1 MIHKLFTCCFLTFI
15 SAGTNSLW
23 ADQSTLLFRANLD
36 ASIVQPKTDPDHDRS
51 TATAIANFVLTLD
64 DTDPGATTLSY
75 DVQFDGLDVAP
86 TDGDNLLDDITA
98 IHIHDTTACANA
110 SLCGDGAGGQ
120 IPGSTA
126 GTRHVL
132 NILGVPREDDADVQT
147 FPAAER
153 VTGLWDAS
161 DANDLMPAPSAS
173 IADPAILDLLFAG
186 DLALMVHTNLVAS
199 GEIGGF
205 IALVPEPST
214 ALLGLVCFVS
224 FGLRWPPARARDQT

>member
-1 MIHKLFTCCFLTFI
+1 MVYKLFALCILTFLSVI
-15 SAGTNSLW
+15 STSVRA
-23 ADQSTLLFRANLD
+23 AQSTFLFRANID
-36 ASIVQPKTDPDHDRS
+36 ASIVQPKTDPDHGQS

-64 DTDPGATTLSY
+64 DMDPGATTLSY
-75 DVQFDGLDVAP
+75 DVQFDELDVAP
-86 TDGDNLLDDITA
+86 TDGDNLFDDITA
-98 IHIHDTTACANA
+98 IHIHDTTTCVNA

-132 NILGVPREDDADVQT
+132 NVLGVPREDDADVQS
-147 FPAAER
+147 FPVAER

-161 DANDLMPAPSAS
+161 DANDLMPAPSQS

-205 IALVPEPST
+205 LVLVPEPST
-214 ALLGLVCFVS
+214 ALLGLVCLAS
-224 FGLRWPPARARDQT
+224 LATRRLR